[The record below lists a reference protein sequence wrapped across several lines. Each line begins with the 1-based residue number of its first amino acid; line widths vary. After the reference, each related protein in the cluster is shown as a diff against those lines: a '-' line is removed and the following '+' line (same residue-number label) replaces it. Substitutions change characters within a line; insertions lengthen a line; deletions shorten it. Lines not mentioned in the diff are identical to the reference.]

1 MNKPTICC
9 PTCGSENIRS
19 FDNEPLSHPTKQEVE
34 TGTPRYDNEIYIKFI
49 CDDCPAETRIFTEV
63 FTLNLK

>member
-1 MNKPTICC
+1 MNNPTICC

-19 FDNEPLSHPTKQEVE
+19 FDNEPLYHPSKLEVE
-34 TGTPRYDNEIYIKFI
+34 DGTPRYDNEVIIKFI
-49 CDDCPAETRIFTEV
+49 CDDCPSETRIFTEV